1 MNEIWVMK
9 ANGSQ
14 HLQIKVVVARRYLI
28 GGMPIYKEVL
38 SVFRNKTVNRRRHDM
53 GAEQVIIAKS

>member
-14 HLQIKVVVARRYLI
+14 HLQVVVARRYLI
-28 GGMPIYKEVL
+28 GGMPIYKDVL